1 MLPFRGEASNRRK
14 MENPMN
20 DPIKDKPVLVI
31 PCSGIGKVHGLIS
44 REATYLVTDEMA
56 PEQTDTMCLAM
67 LVRGDPEAIAA
78 VKAHSCITIDGCPK
92 ACAEKNV
99 EIAGGHAVKAVQ
111 VAEAFKKHRGAKPG
125 TATELT
131 DHGWAIAR
139 DVAAIVV
146 DEATRL
152 RSAKEEI

>member
-1 MLPFRGEASNRRK
+1 
-14 MENPMN
+14 MENPM
-20 DPIKDKPVLVI
+20 KDKTNNKPVLVI
-31 PCSGIGKVHGLIS
+31 PCSGIGKVHGLLS

-56 PEQTDTMCLAM
+56 PEQTNTMCLAL
-67 LVRGDPEAIAA
+67 LVKGDPEAIAA
-78 VKAHSCITIDGCPK
+78 VKTQPCITIDGCPK

-131 DHGWAIAR
+131 DEGWAIAR
-139 DVAAIVV
+139 DIAAIVV
-146 DEATRL
+146 AEAARL
-152 RSAKEEI
+152 LSAKEEI

>member
-1 MLPFRGEASNRRK
+1 M
-14 MENPMN
+14 
-20 DPIKDKPVLVI
+20 KDKTNNKPVLVI
-31 PCSGIGKVHGLIS
+31 PCSGIGKVHGLLS

-56 PEQTDTMCLAM
+56 PEQTETMCLAL
-67 LVRGDPEAIAA
+67 LVKGDPEAIAA
-78 VKAHSCITIDGCPK
+78 VKTQPCITIDGCPK

-99 EIAGGHAVKAVQ
+99 EIAGGHPVKAVQ

-131 DHGWAIAR
+131 DDGWAIAR

-146 DEATRL
+146 DEAARL
-152 RSAKEEI
+152 RGAKEGI